1 MPKIFKRVESLVDDL
16 KRTRVGLAGKP
27 FIVDEFKSGSFAQT
41 DDCDRFRLSFQ
52 IADNS
57 VNWEIIF
64 DKNSPQHPPDIVFG
78 SEDEEFSIPLE
89 NLKGYYDWDP
99 ASDSSLSKLLL
110 NVLREYWLFQRE
122 KLSSVS
128 GINEQWRDICTTTN
142 YARACEVYYSN
153 SGMSTLNAIAS
164 FIFELTVDVSD
175 FPPHLVRGNTGEYN
189 ALLKIS
195 FQPPNLTKVAPKLYL
210 SSRMEHAIGGIGM
223 LSLPPYEACDLRSY
237 VEKVDLLLS
246 NTVNGI
252 SERFTRR
259 KELVATFLAEFH
271 GAIIEYDAEGCS
283 NISLLLHEGGIFI
296 ILHAK
301 GPLRRVYEDYRYSP
315 RWTSR
320 VVVNEIR
327 TFIGSVIPEF
337 QTYSSKYG
345 KLI

>member
-1 MPKIFKRVESLVDDL
+1 
-16 KRTRVGLAGKP
+16 
-27 FIVDEFKSGSFAQT
+27 
-41 DDCDRFRLSFQ
+41 
-52 IADNS
+52 
-57 VNWEIIF
+57 
-64 DKNSPQHPPDIVFG
+64 
-78 SEDEEFSIPLE
+78 
-89 NLKGYYDWDP
+89 
-99 ASDSSLSKLLL
+99 
-110 NVLREYWLFQRE
+110 
-122 KLSSVS
+122 
-128 GINEQWRDICTTTN
+128 
-142 YARACEVYYSN
+142 
-153 SGMSTLNAIAS
+153 
-164 FIFELTVDVSD
+164 VDVSD

-271 GAIIEYDAEGCS
+271 GAIIEYDAEGFS

-296 ILHAK
+296 ILHVIIKEKYPVLPPVLVVQSIYYMTAK